1 MKSMC
6 ATFVSLLLFV
16 LYCFIAVKLLN
27 GFLTLASLFE
37 RSVFR
42 SDSLKQKVTVG
53 KDTLNIK
60 KAVCCS
66 EVGDVETMANCAQGH
81 HPNEIITVQ
90 AFVPNNTSFVGLTGI
105 SISLFSVVQLLTVA
119 LSNTLLIQWWS
130 DTFLR
135 TFEQMRLEVI
145 ISTMPGNTITL
156 TALFVVCWFA
166 QQPCSLSSL
175 CGIIV
180 DLRYF
185 MKASLL
191 SLHISLSIS
200 LNLQLGLSNTNWALS
215 INLFWFKCVTDV
227 FNCFKKKVLIF

>member
-1 MKSMC
+1 MYISFFCMIICILMKSMC

-66 EVGDVETMANCAQGH
+66 EVGDVETTANCAQGH
-81 HPNEIITVQ
+81 HPNEMITVQ
-90 AFVPNNTSFVGLTGI
+90 AFVPNNTSSVGLTGI

-156 TALFVVCWFA
+156 KALFVVC
-166 QQPCSLSSL
+166 
-175 CGIIV
+175 
-180 DLRYF
+180 
-185 MKASLL
+185 
-191 SLHISLSIS
+191 
-200 LNLQLGLSNTNWALS
+200 
-215 INLFWFKCVTDV
+215 
-227 FNCFKKKVLIF
+227 

>member
-1 MKSMC
+1 MQH
-6 ATFVSLLLFV
+6 LFPFCCLFYIV
-16 LYCFIAVKLLN
+16 FIAVKLLN

-66 EVGDVETMANCAQGH
+66 EVGDVETTANCAQGH
-81 HPNEIITVQ
+81 HPNEMITVQ
-90 AFVPNNTSFVGLTGI
+90 AFVPNNTSSVGLTGI

-119 LSNTLLIQWWS
+119 LSNTLLIQWSS

-156 TALFVVCWFA
+156 KALFVADLLNSLAVCQVFVE
-166 QQPCSLSSL
+166 SSW
-175 CGIIV
+175 
-180 DLRYF
+180 
-185 MKASLL
+185 
-191 SLHISLSIS
+191 
-200 LNLQLGLSNTNWALS
+200 T
-215 INLFWFKCVTDV
+215 CVTS
-227 FNCFKKKVLIF
+227 